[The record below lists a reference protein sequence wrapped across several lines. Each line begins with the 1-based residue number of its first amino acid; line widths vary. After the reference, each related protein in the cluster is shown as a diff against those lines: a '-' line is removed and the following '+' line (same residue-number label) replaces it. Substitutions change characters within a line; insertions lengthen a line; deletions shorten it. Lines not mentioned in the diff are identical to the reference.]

1 LTTWLKNTWAFILL
15 ANSCNAYAGVVVGG
29 TRVIY
34 PANNKEVSISVTN
47 TEQKIPF
54 VIQAWI
60 ENERHTETSK
70 VPFIITPPLFRLDP
84 EQENTLRI
92 VYVDGALPNDRET
105 VYWLNAKAI
114 PASKKT
120 TENRL
125 HISINTRIK
134 LFYRPTTLIADAASA
149 YKKITFK
156 TQQDKL
162 IAHNSTPYYVS
173 FATLAVGGINIEKPG
188 MIAPMSSLAWDLPT
202 GKKNNDVIWSAIND
216 FGGVYPQ
223 EKVQL

>member
-1 LTTWLKNTWAFILL
+1 MTTWLKNTLLFILL
-15 ANSCNAYAGVVVGG
+15 TNSCPLYAGVVVGG

-34 PANNKEVSISVTN
+34 PANSKEVSLSVTN

-60 ENERHTETSK
+60 ENERHTEVSK

-92 VYVDGALPNDRET
+92 VYLDGALPNDRET
-105 VYWLNAKAI
+105 VFWLNAKAI
-114 PASKKT
+114 PASKKSA
-120 TENRL
+120 ENRL
-125 HISINTRIK
+125 HIAINTRIK

-149 YKKITFK
+149 YKKVTFK
-156 TQQDKL
+156 VQQDKL
-162 IAHNSTPYYVS
+162 IAYNRSPYYVS
-173 FATLAVGGINIEKPG
+173 FARLAVSGINIEKPG
-188 MIAPMSSLAWDLPT
+188 MIAPMGSLSWDLPA
-202 GKKNNDVIWSAIND
+202 GKINNEVIWSAIND